1 MIGLSDSVDGP
12 QTGLTRKKESG
23 GIQILHE
30 KEAIK
35 YDVYNQRIKTAWR
48 ED

>member
-1 MIGLSDSVDGP
+1 MIGLSDSVDWP
-12 QTGLTRKKESG
+12 QTGLPPKKESG

-35 YDVYNQRIKTAWR
+35 YDV
-48 ED
+48 